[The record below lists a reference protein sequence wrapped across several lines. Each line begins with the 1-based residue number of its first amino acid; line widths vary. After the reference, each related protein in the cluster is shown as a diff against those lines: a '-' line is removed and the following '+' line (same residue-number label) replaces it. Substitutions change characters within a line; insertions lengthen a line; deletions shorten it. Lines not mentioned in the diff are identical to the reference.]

1 MTDLDT
7 TTDVTRDT
15 GGGPRLVLLAEI
27 LEHPDNPRRDLG
39 DLTEL
44 AASIREQG
52 LLQPIVIA
60 PNTGRKRAP
69 WVCLAG
75 HRRMKAAKKAGLID
89 VPVVVRSDLNTRALQ
104 VAAMVAE
111 NLHRAD
117 LTPIEEAS
125 AYQLLLDDVGL
136 TVKEISTA
144 TGRPQATVKS
154 RLKLTRLPEPV
165 QARVATHQ
173 ITLADA
179 EALADLAV
187 KDPAAAE
194 RAGTANGDLRWSIQT
209 EVRMIEERER
219 FDRLFALVDAQSD
232 VPVILAAN
240 LGKDWHGYGGGPG
253 PKKVYTAAHYYPP
266 LRQAAAMAGAAEPG
280 PFCPH
285 RVIVVID
292 TQYELRVS
300 DEYCSDPASHR
311 TADQPAGV
319 TTGEVND
326 QWRRDR
332 AAFSDAE
339 AIASALRKQWLCE
352 IVAGGGIAADHTS
365 AAVQLLARL
374 NISPVVETGGLAYWH
389 DACSWL
395 RDLPGFPPGDDDEL
409 DDYTPVLDALARL
422 TPATTALAVAA
433 ALVEADTS
441 SRGLAPLQLRSAT
454 PEWVALLDLY
464 GACGYRVSDWETQQ
478 LQRARTHHTELDA
491 LADVHEPDDDP
502 GDHAGV
508 DDSAAD
514 DSEEVTP

>member
-75 HRRMKAAKKAGLID
+75 HRRMKAAKKAGLLD
-89 VPVVVRSDLNTRALQ
+89 VPVVVRSDLNNRALQ

-136 TVKEISTA
+136 TVKEISNA

-194 RAGTANGDLRWSIQT
+194 RAGTANCDLRWSIQT
-209 EVRMIEERER
+209 EVRKIEERER

-266 LRQAAAMAGAAEPG
+266 LRQAAAMAGAYEPG

-300 DEYCSDPASHR
+300 DEYCSEPASHR
-311 TADQPAGV
+311 TLDQPGGV
-319 TTGEVND
+319 TTGDVDD

-332 AAFSDAE
+332 AAFTDAA
-339 AIASALRKQWLCE
+339 AIAATLRKQWLSE
-352 IVAGGGIAADHTS
+352 VVAGGGVAPEHTGQ
-365 AAVQLLARL
+365 AVQLLARL
-374 NISPVVETGGLAYWH
+374 QLTPVAEEGLSHWS

-395 RDLPGFPPGDDDEL
+395 RDLPGFPSGADDDP
-409 DDYTPVLDALARL
+409 DDYTDVVGALDRL
-422 TPATTALAVAA
+422 TPATAAVAA
-433 ALVEADTS
+433 AAALLDCNTTQGWSVQPKHAQPAG
-441 SRGLAPLQLRSAT
+441 RA
-454 PEWVALLDLY
+454 WVALLDLFA
-464 GACGYRVSDWETQQ
+464 ACGYRVSDWESQQ
-478 LQRARTHHTELDA
+478 LDRARTHHSAQD
-491 LADVHEPDDDP
+491 DVVEDQ
-502 GDHAGV
+502 V
-508 DDSAAD
+508 DDLDTD
-514 DSEEVTP
+514 DEGEAETDG

>member
-1 MTDLDT
+1 MSDTATDIPQIVSRVPLDQ
-7 TTDVTRDT
+7 V
-15 GGGPRLVLLAEI
+15 

-75 HRRMKAAKKAGLID
+75 HRRMKAAKKAGLLD

-173 ITLADA
+173 ITLGDA

-194 RAGTANGDLRWSIQT
+194 RAGTADGDLRWAIQN
-209 EVRMIEERER
+209 EIRQVERREK
-219 FDRLFALVDAQSD
+219 FDRLVALVNAQSD
-232 VPVILAAN
+232 VTVVRAES
-240 LGKDWHGYGGGPG
+240 LGKDWRAYGGGKG
-253 PKKVYTAAHYYPP
+253 PKKVYDEAHYYLP
-266 LRQAAAMAGAAEPG
+266 LREAKNIGVTSWSG
-280 PFCPH
+280 PFCPS
-285 RVIVVID
+285 RVIIIGD
-292 TQYELRVS
+292 YELEVS
-300 DEYCSDPASHR
+300 DGYCTDPASHR
-311 TADQPAGV
+311 TPDQPAGV
-319 TTGEVND
+319 TTGEVDD
-326 QWRRDR
+326 QWRRDLTAFGE
-332 AAFSDAE
+332 AAV
-339 AIASALRKQWLCE
+339 IAAALRKQWLSE
-352 IVAGGGIAADHTS
+352 VVAGGGIAAEH
-365 AAVQLLARL
+365 AGPAVQLLARL
-374 NISPVVETGGLAYWH
+374 QLTPVAEEGLAYWS

-395 RDLPGFPPGDDDEL
+395 RDLPGFPPGDEHEA
-409 DDYTPVLDALARL
+409 DDYTTVVQALARL
-422 TPATTALAVAA
+422 TPATAALAAATALLDCETTQGWSVQPTHAQPAGRA
-433 ALVEADTS
+433 
-441 SRGLAPLQLRSAT
+441 
-454 PEWVALLDLY
+454 WVALLDLY
-464 GACGYRVSDWETQQ
+464 AACGYRVSDWETQQ
-478 LQRARTHHTELDA
+478 LDRARTHH
-491 LADVHEPDDDP
+491 ADVDAELTSAD
-502 GDHAGV
+502 V
-508 DDSAAD
+508 DDQAD
-514 DSEEVTP
+514 DSEASDA